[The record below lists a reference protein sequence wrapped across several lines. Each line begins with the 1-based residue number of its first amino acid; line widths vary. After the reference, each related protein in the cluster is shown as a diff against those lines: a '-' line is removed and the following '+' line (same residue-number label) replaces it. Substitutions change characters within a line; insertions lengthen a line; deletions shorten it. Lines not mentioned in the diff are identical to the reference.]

1 MPAYHTTTV
10 RRRASDEDN
19 SVILQ
24 RSQTAV
30 IDNSYITVILLFL
43 TSINNFQHTASVI
56 KGIWLNLFLLQY
68 LLIHQI
74 HLNLNLVKLWL
85 LLLLFLKVLLLTF
98 KK

>member
-68 LLIHQI
+68 TYSWIHALHETNSYHPYDTLALRI
-74 HLNLNLVKLWL
+74 S
-85 LLLLFLKVLLLTF
+85 
-98 KK
+98 